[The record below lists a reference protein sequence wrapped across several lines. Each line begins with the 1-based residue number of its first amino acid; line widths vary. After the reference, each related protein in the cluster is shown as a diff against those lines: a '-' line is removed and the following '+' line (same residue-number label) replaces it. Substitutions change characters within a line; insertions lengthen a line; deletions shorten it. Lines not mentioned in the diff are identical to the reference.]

1 MAVAIRLARGGSK
14 KRPYY
19 RLVVA
24 DSRNARDGRFIEKV
38 GTYNPLL
45 AKDSPDRVKLDAERI
60 SHWLSVGAQPSDR
73 VARFLDAAGIKERP
87 ARNNPKKAE
96 PGDKAK
102 ERVEERATKAA
113 AADEAA
119 AAAAAA
125 PPVEEAPVEEV
136 AEEATVEAV
145 AEEVPVEAVAEE
157 ASAEE
162 APAEVNEATPNSDA
176 GDEAD
181 AVTGE
186 SAQAPAE
193 GEVEAEAAPV
203 EAAAEEAPAAE
214 AEAPAADAE
223 APDAD
228 AEAAP
233 EEAADTT
240 SDAATVA
247 EEASA
252 DESAADEKAE

>member
-73 VARFLDAAGIKERP
+73 VARFLDAAGIRERA
-87 ARNNPKKAE
+87 ARNNPNKAI
-96 PGDKAK
+96 PGEKAK
-102 ERVEERATKAA
+102 ERVEERAGKLVAA
-113 AADEAA
+113 EEAA

-125 PPVEEAPVEEV
+125 PAVEEPVAEEVTEEAPAAEAEAPVEEAA
-136 AEEATVEAV
+136 AE
-145 AEEVPVEAVAEE
+145 EAVAEE
-157 ASAEE
+157 APAEAAATTDEVVAEEAAAE
-162 APAEVNEATPNSDA
+162 APAEEAVAAEANEATPNSDA
-176 GDEAD
+176 GDE
-181 AVTGE
+181 VTDVGGE

-193 GEVEAEAAPV
+193 GEAE
-203 EAAAEEAPAAE
+203 
-214 AEAPAADAE
+214 
-223 APDAD
+223 
-228 AEAAP
+228 
-233 EEAADTT
+233 
-240 SDAATVA
+240 DAA
-247 EEASA
+247 
-252 DESAADEKAE
+252 KAE